1 MSFFVYFVNNHYII
15 YFCRLLWIGY
25 QIFMGDHN
33 EDDID
38 IIGW

>member
-1 MSFFVYFVNNHYII
+1 
-15 YFCRLLWIGY
+15 
-25 QIFMGDHN
+25 MGDHN